1 MRNKRKEEKLI
12 DAKLND
18 EIERATLETLEELL
32 SMRTAGLEQRDE
44 ATIVATVSKVVVA
57 IGPADGTKMSKHL
70 CTCRVPGCSEKRR
83 CDGASDHRG
92 LSLDLLH

>member
-18 EIERATLETLEELL
+18 AIERATLETLEELL

-44 ATIVATVSKVVVA
+44 ATIVVGKVVVA

-70 CTCRVPGCSEKRR
+70 CTCRVPVCRGTAATR
-83 CDGASDHRG
+83 GAATVQVTTGGS
-92 LSLDLLH
+92 SWIS

>member
-57 IGPADGTKMSKHL
+57 IGPADGTKMSY
-70 CTCRVPGCSEKRR
+70 TR
-83 CDGASDHRG
+83 CEVM
-92 LSLDLLH
+92 LTPC